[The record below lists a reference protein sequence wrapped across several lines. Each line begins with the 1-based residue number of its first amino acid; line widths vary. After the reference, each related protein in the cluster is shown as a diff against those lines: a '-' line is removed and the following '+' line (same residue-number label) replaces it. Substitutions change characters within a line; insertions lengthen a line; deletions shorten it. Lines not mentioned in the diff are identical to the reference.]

1 MRGGDIQGLVSFRYA
16 TAMCLIALAWRAHHR
31 YPLALI
37 ANRDEFHARPAAP
50 AGFDPDAGDVYGGRD
65 LVQGGSWL
73 QVSTRG
79 RLAAVTNVRAG
90 IAAEAAPRSRGWLVR
105 DFVRGGIRAQPAAAA
120 LEPLAREYGRYNL
133 LLWDGNALAFASN
146 HPQPTHTPVAPGLHA
161 MSNGAFDAKWPK
173 SGHATRA
180 LAAWLASQAGDADD
194 IGEPMLAPLF
204 DALADTTAA
213 PDDALPDTGVGLELE
228 RALSPPFVRG
238 GHYGTRCS
246 SVVLVGRDAVVFAE
260 RRFGPDAEP
269 AGASFEVLPF
279 A

>member
-1 MRGGDIQGLVSFRYA
+1 
-16 TAMCLIALAWRAHHR
+16 MCLIALAWRAHRR

-37 ANRDEFHARPAAP
+37 ANRDEFHARPSAP

-90 IAAEAAPRSRGWLVR
+90 RAVEDAPRSRGWLVR
-105 DFVRGGIRAQPAAAA
+105 DFVRGEAPADAAAA
-120 LEPLAREYGRYNL
+120 VPQPLAREYGRYNL
-133 LLWDGNALAFASN
+133 LLWDGDALAFASN
-146 HPQPTHTPVAPGLHA
+146 HPQPMHAPVAPGLHA
-161 MSNGAFDAKWPK
+161 MSNGAFDALWPK

-180 LAAWLASQAGDADD
+180 LAAWLASPASGGDIDGIA
-194 IGEPMLAPLF
+194 LAPLF

-213 PDDALPDTGVGLELE
+213 PDGALPDTGVGLELE

-238 GHYGTRCS
+238 EHYGTRCS
-246 SVVLVGRDAVVFAE
+246 SVVLVGRGHIVFAE
-260 RRFGPDAEP
+260 RRFGPGAAPAGETFTTLPLRSPLPDAPCEP
-269 AGASFEVLPF
+269 AASP
-279 A
+279 